1 MQHNYVNVLS
11 ISVYMHHNYF
21 DMRQKYIKMR
31 DSNIIMHID
40 YAACLHEI
48 LSRMFDI
55 EHNYVAW

>member
-11 ISVYMHHNYF
+11 ISEYMQNNYF

-31 DSNIIMHID
+31 DSYVIMHID

>member
-1 MQHNYVNVLS
+1 
-11 ISVYMHHNYF
+11 
-21 DMRQKYIKMR
+21 MRQKYIKMR
-31 DSNIIMHID
+31 DSYVIMLID